1 MGWRPCFTEPHRPM
15 SHCSWDLRGAIVHA
29 FWRAVRGEFLEPKR
43 LPVPMMIDG
52 CWLYSYTPTVHPH
65 DPHATI
71 SEDSNNLTQNLRW
84 SIWSGD
90 LKPDSP
96 DVQIFSQLPTSNS
109 GLLLAMWPA
118 NDHPTLQSSSRVY
131 LRSFFGGTPV
141 VFWDHALKESERLTA
156 SARGVYLGGLVYSSI
171 PPAA

>member
-1 MGWRPCFTEPHRPM
+1 MGRRPCFTEPHRPM

-65 DPHATI
+65 ATI
-71 SEDSNNLTQNLRW
+71 

-90 LKPDSP
+90 LKLDSP

-118 NDHPTLQSSSRVY
+118 NDHPTLQSSWSWVY
-131 LRSFFGGTPV
+131 FRSFFLGTPV
-141 VFWDHALKESERLTA
+141 VFGDHALKESERLTA
-156 SARGVYLGGLVYSSI
+156 SARGVDLGGLVYSSI